1 MNHVIMRKSL
11 PPLPAAAAAVMLLLC
26 AGFQPE
32 PAGDSTAVVPADLTL
47 WYDRPANNSKPMD
60 EALAIGNGRMGGL
73 IFGAPAR
80 ERISINEDSLWTGGE
95 NPSGNDNSMGAY
107 QVFGNL
113 YVNLP
118 EHTNTGAYRRD
129 LDLATARRMSL
140 TRLAA
145 SSSSASFFAAIPPA
159 CSWPGS
165 APTNRAATPAPSGW
179 LIRTARGHR
188 GRRPAG
194 RFGQAQQRSQI

>member
-11 PPLPAAAAAVMLLLC
+11 PPLPAAAAGVLLALWPD
-26 AGFQPE
+26 GSRSL
-32 PAGDSTAVVPADLTL
+32 PAIRPAVVPADLTL
-47 WYDRPANNSKPMD
+47 WYDHPANNSKPMD

-73 IFGAPAR
+73 IFGAPPR

-95 NPSGNDNSMGAY
+95 NPSGNNNSMGAY

-129 LDLATARRMSL
+129 LDLATARAHVTYQAGGVKFQREFFCSHPAG
-140 TRLAA
+140 AA
-145 SSSSASFFAAIPPA
+145 
-159 CSWPGS
+159 
-165 APTNRAATPAPSGW
+165 
-179 LIRTARGHR
+179 
-188 GRRPAG
+188 RRPVQRRQTAQLHRLG
-194 RFGQAQQRSQI
+194 RTG